1 MGCHAQKWLWRR
13 VVVPWHYSK
22 LFRESS
28 NLIFIFWAHSPLSS
42 YLWQCSSLRH
52 RFFFLNNRHS
62 NPIIFSSDRN
72 MRQFLF
78 TRQSKRQFLF
88 VPVYIR
94 DVLAVTPRHEKFR
107 WRHKKQCIAG
117 GCKWLLISQTF
128 LATKTSG
135 NSGGKSIEQLGSRKL
150 VWKLRTTLGLETSVP
165 FLHISRLPTFL
176 FIIGKQ

>member
-1 MGCHAQKWLWRR
+1 MYFSLLRSHFMGCHANRR
-13 VVVPWHYSK
+13 LRKETSCTLA
-22 LFRESS
+22 LFQ
-28 NLIFIFWAHSPLSS
+28 IVPLSS

-150 VWKLRTTLGLETSVP
+150 VWKLRTTLGLETSGP